1 MLCLYC
7 LTSVIML
14 NNKTVALAS
23 GQAQSNDDA
32 LACTLEVCY
41 SMYTIKSWQQE
52 APDRDSR
59 RLSVRKV
66 SRKFTLKTG
75 PEKLANSCVLK
86 PTDANLSFFEMS
98 ANKNSNLVSCVI
110 SCSESLK
117 VKRNWV

>member
-1 MLCLYC
+1 
-7 LTSVIML
+7 ML

-32 LACTLEVCY
+32 LACTLEVCC

-52 APDRDSR
+52 APDRDSW

-86 PTDANLSFFEMS
+86 PTDVNLFVVEMS
-98 ANKNSNLVSCVI
+98 ASKNSNLVSCVI
-110 SCSESLK
+110 FM
-117 VKRNWV
+117 